1 MSNSQPI
8 LFYSTRCSHSKQII
22 DTLRMLKK
30 EALCR
35 MIAIDGLTRDKL
47 PPFLKSV
54 PTLFNPET
62 KDIYIGKDIYA
73 YISKPVQPRR
83 EVPTQQPPPSASAM
97 AANVRPPGVGGVP
110 TPPGAPGV
118 SVPNKDFEAWS
129 FGTASGFSDNYS
141 SWDSPGNFSASDQ
154 LHYTF
159 IGDTRA
165 TPVAPEPETK
175 QSYEGA
181 KEGRNAD
188 LASRMEAMQKQRD
201 SEFGGVE
208 RK

>member
-8 LFYSTRCSHSKQII
+8 LFYSSRCSHSKQII

-30 EALCR
+30 EGLCR
-35 MIAIDGLTRDKL
+35 MFAIDGLTRDKL

-62 KDIYIGKDIYA
+62 KDIYVGKDIYA

-83 EVPTQQPPPSASAM
+83 EVPTQQPAQSASAQ
-97 AANVRPPGVGGVP
+97 VSSLK
-110 TPPGAPGV
+110 PGAPGGA
-118 SVPNKDFEAWS
+118 PPGAGGEYEAWS

-141 SWDSPGNFSASDQ
+141 SWDAPGNFNNQDQ

-159 IGDTRA
+159 IGDTKA
-165 TPVAPEPETK
+165 TPVPPEPQTK
-175 QSYEGA
+175 QSYDGN
-181 KEGRNAD
+181 KEGRNGD

-201 SEFGGVE
+201 SEFAGVA
-208 RK
+208 RQ